1 MNILHHINVL
11 SHRDRCGSPKP
22 QIILDVR
29 GSLDDIRSGVDVDTI
44 GLHKCYAMTLMLAY
58 SVTVLT
64 RVPHGAGKE
73 AGTIQGSFYS
83 N

>member
-1 MNILHHINVL
+1 MRRLHPVDVL
-11 SHRDRCGSPKP
+11 SHRDRRGSPKL
-22 QIILDVR
+22 QIFEMCEEVYMISFR
-29 GSLDDIRSGVDVDTI
+29 CDVDTI

-73 AGTIQGSFYS
+73 AGTIQGSFHS

>member
-1 MNILHHINVL
+1 MI
-11 SHRDRCGSPKP
+11 SSAC
-22 QIILDVR
+22 
-29 GSLDDIRSGVDVDTI
+29 DVDTI
-44 GLHKCYAMTLMLAY
+44 GLHKCYEMTLMLAY

-64 RVPHGAGKE
+64 RVPNGAGKE

>member
-1 MNILHHINVL
+1 MISFRRAMLN
-11 SHRDRCGSPKP
+11 
-22 QIILDVR
+22 
-29 GSLDDIRSGVDVDTI
+29 TI

-64 RVPHGAGKE
+64 RVSHGAIKE
-73 AGTIQGSFYS
+73 AGTIQGSFHS

>member
-1 MNILHHINVL
+1 MISFGAMLILL
-11 SHRDRCGSPKP
+11 
-22 QIILDVR
+22 
-29 GSLDDIRSGVDVDTI
+29 

-73 AGTIQGSFYS
+73 AGTIQGSFHS